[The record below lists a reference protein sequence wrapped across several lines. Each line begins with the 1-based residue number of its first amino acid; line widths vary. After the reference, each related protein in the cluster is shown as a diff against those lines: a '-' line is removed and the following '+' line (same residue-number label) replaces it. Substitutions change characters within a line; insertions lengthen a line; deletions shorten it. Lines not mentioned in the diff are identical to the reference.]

1 MQQGRRSRTP
11 RIDLYWLANALG
23 HPRLAVIVPRYGATA
38 VARNRLRRRLREWVR
53 RQILARLA
61 ALDVVVK
68 ARPEAYRAPPE
79 DLAEDLAQW
88 RCSVGA

>member
-11 RIDLYWLANALG
+11 RIDLYWLSNAFG

-38 VARNRLRRRLREWVR
+38 VARNRLRRRLRER
-53 RQILARLA
+53 ARCRVLTQLA
-61 ALDVVVK
+61 ALDLVVK
-68 ARPEAYRAPPE
+68 ARPEAYRAPPG

-88 RCSVGA
+88 LCSVRA